1 MTRLEYIASK
11 LKQDFPPYQFD
22 ICRGLFEKYIA
33 VDIHEKISFTIWVSN
48 NSGYAELLDEVDFYK
63 SDWLK
68 KKLNTH
74 LIHWSKYRKL
84 WRRDYPRIILEK
96 MELNLPERKVIRK
109 RLEQSLQRI
118 HII

>member
-96 MELNLPERKVIRK
+96 MELNLPVRKVIRK